1 VVEVVICCWPWY
13 RDTRESKI
21 LVCKIVRHV
30 WIREGGVEEGGTSSG
45 VFSVKRSISI

>member
-13 RDTRESKI
+13 RDSRESKI

-30 WIREGGVEEGGTSSG
+30 WIRIGGVEEGGTSSG
-45 VFSVKRSISI
+45 VFSVRRYISI